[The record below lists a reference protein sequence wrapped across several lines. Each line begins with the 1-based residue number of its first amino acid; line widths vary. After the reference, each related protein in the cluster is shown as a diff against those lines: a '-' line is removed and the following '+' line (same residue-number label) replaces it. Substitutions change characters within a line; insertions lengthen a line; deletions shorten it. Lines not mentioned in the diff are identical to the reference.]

1 MDKAFFTFMIIF
13 ALLTVSEKDN
23 KKSKIYS
30 FCFAVLAA
38 ATVFLSVGG

>member
-1 MDKAFFTFMIIF
+1 MDKEFFIFMIIF
-13 ALLTVSEKDN
+13 ALFTVSEKDH

-38 ATVFLSVGG
+38 ATVLLARGG